1 MLLLHIALL
10 LLAFSTNCGEA
21 VDPIGT
27 GGPTIIGEGSDA
39 LLTCVIMGSFAN
51 DTVLWRKGP
60 NEILS
65 AGINRVT
72 SDKRISILHDD
83 SPKGRT
89 PTGGDVWVLLIRDAK
104 PTDTDV
110 YVCEVN
116 SDPVL
121 RSFHPL
127 RVKSSNSST
136 NSTSEE
142 EDGGSNSAEQTT
154 PVTALV
160 HDFTDC
166 CTAQNV
172 SSKCMGYCTVH
183 NILDGTTGIDPEACE
198 VDFPNI
204 VKCMADGRNHMPC
217 CEKRGVPD
225 LCQDMCRG
233 EYTPFTDYLK
243 SRVSCAAH
251 TLPALQCI
259 LLGIQKLPSEP
270 QDVYVDPLSERS
282 LQVGW
287 TPPTKLASTVKFYQV
302 NVTLMHSFDQDWV
315 ANDTSMVSVSVP
327 GDLSN
332 TVINDLKPFT
342 MYSIMVTANNDY
354 GSSLPS
360 FRIRALTLESGVA
373 KQKNVAEVPMLPDV
387 RGCCEN
393 AGMTHRTCLDRMCD
407 PKKADFTEIPDLMV
421 CAPWANITF
430 SCLANN
436 IDHSPCCKSRGIP
449 DSCLPFCAGTVKTI
463 NFNFFK
469 CLQYMSEYSSC
480 LLQGYG
486 VLAGP
491 PSRLKAPLVSAHFAV
506 LEWNA
511 PKVLPDTVIS
521 YHLHLR
527 KLGSGDEYTV
537 MDKPHPPM
545 ILGDL
550 EGGTYY
556 EAFIVAVNAHGKGG
570 PSPRLVFQTK
580 HAMEEDSP
588 VVGYNLTACC
598 SISGLLPQ
606 CMPLCSYDLRMS
618 DLQALGGLCQPQ
630 MGILVKCAAGGR
642 DHSGCCSRRAVPP
655 KCMSLCHGVVSQ
667 SSAECL
673 PYAGN
678 VLQCLEEGTGNIPG
692 PVEDLR
698 ATSVTNTTISL
709 AWEPSEVDVNNTEA
723 KVVDYL
729 VQYGKVNNMTMYETV
744 VKLENELNTT
754 ETDVDLMNL
763 ESSALYRILVVAR
776 GVHGVSLPSAMLL
789 INTSRVDYT
798 AQIYGAPSP
807 PHSLAVAAHS
817 ATWVTVSWQPPEF
830 SHTHEPIVY
839 KLYHKTTSADRFEV
853 VETRLT
859 WARIS
864 NLKPNS
870 QHVVYVTASG
880 SKGVSLP
887 SETLVAWT
895 DPALPAHVD
904 PPTIHPADMVAE
916 GGSMTVLCLALGNPE
931 PTISLY
937 VGGHLVRQDT
947 SRHMV
952 TVIHNVSTDMEH
964 VSCYADNGYGIPMQ
978 ASKKVNISYAPRIQA
993 SEITVASIGEQVDL
1007 KCTVKAKPS
1016 PKASFWRDHDGRVP
1030 VIQGGNYDMSLS
1042 TDPEDPSLYTMVL
1055 HITKLGGSDI
1065 GDYYCHAQNALGS
1078 IIRAVSVRMRN
1089 TPAVHNI
1096 SECCNA
1102 QNVSSA
1108 CMSACSFYIDI
1119 DAVIDRPE
1127 CIVDFDKLMKCAA
1140 DGSDHR
1146 ACCASQ
1152 EVPRKCLNWC
1162 RGEPLGNG
1170 QLCAV
1175 QHTRTII
1182 GCFQSNRDLLPGPPQ
1197 NLAVTILS
1205 NEEVMVRWDPP
1216 IKNPQTVEGYRVFW
1230 HDVNPSTES
1239 LQNTINGLGTSR
1251 LDAKETS
1258 IRIDGLKQHVMY
1270 ELVVKAGNHQGASV
1284 LTEPLRF
1291 TLGDHHVTSA
1301 SHSTSAGTISGVFA
1315 GILAIGLAVA
1325 AVFLYKRRRGGHK
1338 AANGVA
1344 FENPSYLREVNME
1357 HVHIPAV
1364 SGESA
1369 GETGWRQEVLQTPA
1383 TTTNV
1388 EQNAVVPMATEVN
1401 PTLYEELKLGHEGA
1415 GFKRLV
1421 S

>member
-1 MLLLHIALL
+1 ML
-10 LLAFSTNCGEA
+10 STA
-21 VDPIGT
+21 
-27 GGPTIIGEGSDA
+27 
-39 LLTCVIMGSFAN
+39 
-51 DTVLWRKGP
+51 
-60 NEILS
+60 
-65 AGINRVT
+65 
-72 SDKRISILHDD
+72 
-83 SPKGRT
+83 PKGRT
-89 PTGGDVWVLLIRDAK
+89 PTGGDVWVLLIRDAR

-127 RVKSSNSST
+127 RVKSL
-136 NSTSEE
+136 NSTTKTSTEDE
-142 EDGGSNSAEQTT
+142 ADGGEIAEQTT
-154 PVTALV
+154 PITALV

-166 CTAQNV
+166 CNAQNV
-172 SSKCMGYCTVH
+172 SSKCIGYCTVH

-198 VDFPNI
+198 TDFPGI

-217 CEKRGVPD
+217 CEKKGVPD

-259 LLGIQKLPSEP
+259 LVGIQKLPSEP
-270 QDVYVDPLSERS
+270 LDVYVEPLSERS

-287 TPPTKLASTVKFYQV
+287 KAPTKLASTIKYYQV
-302 NVTLMHSFDQDWV
+302 NVTLMHSFDQDWL
-315 ANDTSMVSVSVP
+315 ANDTSSVSVKVP
-327 GDLSN
+327 GDLHE
-332 TVINDLKPFT
+332 TMINDLKPFT
-342 MYSIMVTANNDY
+342 MYSIVVQAYNDY

-373 KQKNVAEVPMLPDV
+373 KQTNVAEVPQLPDV
-387 RGCCEN
+387 RGCCES

-491 PSRLKAPLVSAHFAV
+491 PSRLKAPLVSARFAV

-511 PKVLPDTVIS
+511 PKVLPDTVTS

-527 KLGSGDEYTV
+527 KLGSGDEYMV
-537 MDKPHPPM
+537 MEKDHPPM
-545 ILGDL
+545 VLEDL
-550 EGGTYY
+550 DGGTYY

-580 HAMEEDSP
+580 HAMDEENTSP
-588 VVGYNLTACC
+588 GYNLTSCC
-598 SISGLLPQ
+598 SVSGLLPQ
-606 CMPLCSYDLRMS
+606 CMPLCSYDLKMS
-618 DLQALGGLCQPQ
+618 DLQALASLCQPQ
-630 MGILVKCAAGGR
+630 MGVLVKCAAGGR
-642 DHSGCCSRRAVPP
+642 DHSTCCARRAVPP

-678 VLQCLEEGTGNIPG
+678 VIQCLEEGTGNIPG
-692 PVEDLR
+692 PVEELR

-709 AWEPSEVDVNNTEA
+709 AWEPSESDVNNTEA
-723 KVVDYL
+723 KVIDYL
-729 VQYGKVNNMTMYETV
+729 VQYGKVNNMTMYETI

-754 ETDVDLMNL
+754 ETDLDLNNL
-763 ESSALYRILVVAR
+763 EPKALYRILVVAR

-789 INTSRVDYT
+789 INTSRVDYA
-798 AQIYGAPSP
+798 AQLYGAPSP

-830 SHTHEPIVY
+830 SHPHEPIVY
-839 KLYHKTTSADRFEV
+839 KLYHKSTSVDRFEV
-853 VETRLT
+853 IETRLL
-859 WARIS
+859 WARIM

-870 QHVVYVTASG
+870 QHVVYVTATG
-880 SKGVSLP
+880 AKGVSLP

-904 PPTIHPADMVAE
+904 PPTIHPADMVGE

-1007 KCTVKAKPS
+1007 KCTVKAKPP
-1016 PKASFWRDHDGRVP
+1016 PKAMFWRDHDGRIP
-1030 VIQGGNYDMSLS
+1030 VIQGGNYDMSLT
-1042 TDPEDPSLYTMVL
+1042 TDPEDTSLYTMVL
-1055 HITKLGGSDI
+1055 HIAKLGGSDI
-1065 GDYYCHAQNALGS
+1065 GDYYCHAQNAFGS
-1078 IIRAVSVRMRN
+1078 ITRAVSVRMRN

-1096 SECCNA
+1096 SECCKA
-1102 QNVSSA
+1102 QNVSTA

-1197 NLAVTILS
+1197 NLGVTIVS
-1205 NEEVMVRWDPP
+1205 NEEVLVRWDPP

-1291 TLGDHHVTSA
+1291 NLGDHHVTSA
-1301 SHSTSAGTISGVFA
+1301 SHSASAGTISGVFA
-1315 GILAIGLAVA
+1315 GILAIGLAVS
-1325 AVFLYKRRRGGHK
+1325 AVFLYKKRRAGHK

-1357 HVHIPAV
+1357 HVHV
-1364 SGESA
+1364 S
-1369 GETGWRQEVLQTPA
+1369 
-1383 TTTNV
+1383 
-1388 EQNAVVPMATEVN
+1388 
-1401 PTLYEELKLGHEGA
+1401 
-1415 GFKRLV
+1415 
-1421 S
+1421 